1 MIVFKSVRYKNFLS
15 SGNVFTQIDLDRSK
29 TTLII
34 GDNGAGKSTMLDAL
48 TFGLFGKPFR
58 NVNKPQLVNSVNE
71 REAVVEVEFLVGK
84 KHILVRRGIKPN
96 FFEIET
102 DGTQLQQNANVRDF
116 QEFLEKNVL
125 KLNYKSFTQ
134 IVILGNSSFVP
145 FMQLKAS
152 DRRDIIED
160 LLDIQIFSSMN
171 NILKTYAIEN
181 KLKIDKTKS
190 AKDLLENKI
199 DLKENYIL
207 QLKRKTKT
215 LISKYENDIKKSL
228 DEKDSRIKQIDEIN
242 KSVEEFLNEVSDAK
256 QVNNKHDKLTEYQ
269 RSILRNVD
277 SEQKNISFFE
287 TNDDCP
293 TCKQNIDHAFKH
305 KEIIQKQEKI
315 KEFRTAI
322 DKIDEELNA
331 IRDRLSSIQSIQE
344 NIQDHQTTVQTI
356 NNGISVI
363 DQYVKKQ
370 QESINHLEQDT
381 GDINDE
387 KKKLKEYGKEFE
399 EIKVQTEE
407 LIEEKFINETAKSIL
422 KDEGIKS
429 RIIKQYL
436 PIMNKLIN
444 KYLTQMNF
452 FVSFNLDE
460 NFNEEIKSRY
470 RDDFTYDSFSEG
482 EKMRIDLALLF
493 TWRTVAKLKNSVN
506 TNLLILD
513 EVFDSSLDGD
523 GTDEFMKIVNEQGE
537 TINVFVISHKG
548 DTLYDKFRVH
558 MKFEKRKNFSVLCQP
573 SPCTS
578 YKRYD

>member
-1 MIVFKSVRYKNFLS
+1 MILFKTVRYKNFLS

-34 GDNGAGKSTMLDAL
+34 GENGAGKSTMLDAL

-71 REAVVEVEFLVGK
+71 REAVVEVEFYVGK

-145 FMQLKAS
+145 FMQLRAA

-171 NILKTYAIEN
+171 NILKSYAIDNKIKIDEN
-181 KLKIDKTKS
+181 KL
-190 AKDLLENKI
+190 ARDLLENKI

-215 LISKYENDIKKSL
+215 LITKYEKDIKKSL

-256 QVNNKHDKLTEYQ
+256 QVNDKHDKLAEYQ

-287 TNDDCP
+287 SNDDCP

-305 KEIIQKQEKI
+305 KEIIQKQKKI
-315 KEFRTAI
+315 EEFKSAV
-322 DKIDEELNA
+322 DKIDGELDETRN
-331 IRDRLSSIQSIQE
+331 RLSAIQSIQE
-344 NIQDHQTTVQTI
+344 NIQNHQTTIQSI

-370 QESINHLEQDT
+370 QENINHLEQDT

-387 KKKLKEYGKEFE
+387 RKKLKEYGKEFK
-399 EIKVQTEE
+399 EIEVQTEE
-407 LIEEKFINETAKSIL
+407 LIEEKFIHETARNIL

-482 EKMRIDLALLF
+482 EKMRIDLSLLF

-506 TNLLILD
+506 TNL
-513 EVFDSSLDGD
+513 
-523 GTDEFMKIVNEQGE
+523 
-537 TINVFVISHKG
+537 
-548 DTLYDKFRVH
+548 
-558 MKFEKRKNFSVLCQP
+558 
-573 SPCTS
+573 
-578 YKRYD
+578 

>member
-1 MIVFKSVRYKNFLS
+1 MILFKTVRYKNFLS

-145 FMQLKAS
+145 FMQLRAA

-171 NILKTYAIEN
+171 NILKAYAIDN
-181 KLKIDKTKS
+181 KIKIDETKL
-190 AKDLLENKI
+190 ARDLLENKI

-215 LISKYENDIKKSL
+215 LITKYEKDIKKSL
-228 DEKDSRIKQIDEIN
+228 DEKDSRIKQIDEFN

-256 QVNNKHDKLTEYQ
+256 QVNDKHDKLTEYQ

-287 TNDDCP
+287 SNDDCP

-305 KEIIQKQEKI
+305 KEIIQKTKKI
-315 KEFRTAI
+315 EEFRAAI
-322 DKIDEELNA
+322 DKIDGELDETRN
-331 IRDRLSSIQSIQE
+331 RLSAIQSIQE
-344 NIQDHQTTVQTI
+344 NIQDHQTTIQTI

-370 QESINHLEQDT
+370 QENINHLEQDT

-387 KKKLKEYGKEFE
+387 RKKLKEYGKEFK
-399 EIKVQTEE
+399 EIEVQTEE
-407 LIEEKFINETAKSIL
+407 LIEEKFIHETARNIL

-482 EKMRIDLALLF
+482 EKMRIDLSLLF

-513 EVFDSSLDGD
+513 EVFDSSLDGE
-523 GTDEFMKIVNEQGE
+523 GTDEFMKIVNEQG
-537 TINVFVISHKG
+537 TTTNVFVISHKG

-558 MKFEKRKNFSVLCQP
+558 MKFEKRKNFSVII
-573 SPCTS
+573 
-578 YKRYD
+578 

>member
-1 MIVFKSVRYKNFLS
+1 MILFKTVRYKNFLS

-71 REAVVEVEFLVGK
+71 RDAVVEVEFLVGK

-96 FFEIET
+96 FLEIET
-102 DGTQLQQNANVRDF
+102 DGAQLQQNANVRDF

-145 FMQLKAS
+145 FMQLRAA

-171 NILKTYAIEN
+171 NILKTYAIDN
-181 KLKIDKTKS
+181 KIKIDETKLS
-190 AKDLLENKI
+190 RDLLENKI

-207 QLKRKTKT
+207 QLNRKTKT
-215 LISKYENDIKKSL
+215 LITKYEKDIKNSL
-228 DEKDSRIKQIDEIN
+228 DEKASRIKQIDEIN

-287 TNDDCP
+287 SNDDCP

-322 DKIDEELNA
+322 DKIDGELDETRN
-331 IRDRLSSIQSIQE
+331 RLSSIQSIQE
-344 NIQDHQTTVQTI
+344 NIQDHQTTIQTI

-370 QESINHLEQDT
+370 QENINHLEQDT

-387 KKKLKEYGKEFE
+387 RKKLKEYGKEFK
-399 EIKVQTEE
+399 EIEVQTEE
-407 LIEEKFINETAKSIL
+407 LIEEKFIHETAKNIL

-482 EKMRIDLALLF
+482 EKMRIDLSLLF

-523 GTDEFMKIVNEQGE
+523 GTDEFMKIVNEQG
-537 TINVFVISHKG
+537 TTTNVFVISHKG

-558 MKFEKRKNFSVLCQP
+558 MKFEKRKNFSVII
-573 SPCTS
+573 
-578 YKRYD
+578 

>member
-1 MIVFKSVRYKNFLS
+1 MILFKTVRYKNFLS

-34 GDNGAGKSTMLDAL
+34 GENGAGKSTMLDAL

-58 NVNKPQLVNSVNE
+58 NVNKPQLVNSINE
-71 REAVVEVEFLVGK
+71 REAVVEVEFYVGK

-96 FFEIET
+96 LFEIET

-145 FMQLKAS
+145 FMQLRAA

-181 KLKIDKTKS
+181 KIKIDENKS
-190 AKDLLENKI
+190 ARDLLENKI

-215 LISKYENDIKKSL
+215 LIAKYEKDIKTSL
-228 DEKDSRIKQIDEIN
+228 DEKTSRENQIKEIN
-242 KSVEEFLNEVSDAK
+242 KSVEELLNEVTDAN
-256 QVNNKHDKLTEYQ
+256 QINDKHDKLTEYQ

-277 SEQKNISFFE
+277 TEQKNITFFE
-287 TNDDCP
+287 AHDDCP

-305 KEIIQKQEKI
+305 KEIIQKQKKI
-315 KEFRTAI
+315 EEYNTAVN
-322 DKIDEELNA
+322 KIDGELDETRNRLSA
-331 IRDRLSSIQSIQE
+331 IRSIQE
-344 NIQDHQTTVQTI
+344 NIQNHQTSIQTI
-356 NNGISVI
+356 NNNISVI

-370 QESINHLEQDT
+370 QENINHLEQDT
-381 GDINDE
+381 GDIKE
-387 KKKLKEYGKEFE
+387 ERKQLKEYGKEFK
-399 EIKVQTEE
+399 EIEVQTEE
-407 LIEEKFINETAKSIL
+407 LIEEKFIHETARSIL

-513 EVFDSSLDGD
+513 EVFDSSLDGE
-523 GTDEFMKIVNEQGE
+523 GTDEFMKIVNEQG
-537 TINVFVISHKG
+537 TTTNVFVISHKG

-558 MKFEKRKNFSVLCQP
+558 MKFEKRKNFSVIL
-573 SPCTS
+573 
-578 YKRYD
+578 

>member
-1 MIVFKSVRYKNFLS
+1 MILFKTVRYKNFLS

-34 GDNGAGKSTMLDAL
+34 GENGAGKSTMLDAL

-71 REAVVEVEFLVGK
+71 REAVVEVEFYVGK

-145 FMQLKAS
+145 FMQLRAA

-171 NILKTYAIEN
+171 NILKTYAIDN
-181 KLKIDKTKS
+181 KIKIDETKL
-190 AKDLLENKI
+190 ARDLLENKI

-215 LISKYENDIKKSL
+215 LITKYEKDIKNSL

-256 QVNNKHDKLTEYQ
+256 QVNDKHDKLTEYQ

-287 TNDDCP
+287 SNDDCP

-305 KEIIQKQEKI
+305 KEIIQKQKKI
-315 KEFRTAI
+315 EEFKSAV
-322 DKIDEELNA
+322 DKIDGELDETRN
-331 IRDRLSSIQSIQE
+331 RLSAIQSIQE
-344 NIQDHQTTVQTI
+344 NIQNHQTTIQSI

-370 QESINHLEQDT
+370 QENINHLEQDT

-387 KKKLKEYGKEFE
+387 RKKLKEYGKEFK
-399 EIKVQTEE
+399 EIEVQTEE
-407 LIEEKFINETAKSIL
+407 LIEEKFIHETAKNIL

-513 EVFDSSLDGD
+513 EVFDSSLDGE
-523 GTDEFMKIVNEQGE
+523 GTDEFMKIVNEQG
-537 TINVFVISHKG
+537 TTTNVFVISHKG

-558 MKFEKRKNFSVLCQP
+558 MKFEKRKNFSVII
-573 SPCTS
+573 
-578 YKRYD
+578 

>member
-1 MIVFKSVRYKNFLS
+1 MILFKTVRYKNFLS

-145 FMQLKAS
+145 FMQLRAA

-171 NILKTYAIEN
+171 NILKAYAIDN
-181 KLKIDKTKS
+181 KIKIDETKL
-190 AKDLLENKI
+190 ARDLLENKI

-215 LISKYENDIKKSL
+215 LITKYEKDIKKSL

-256 QVNNKHDKLTEYQ
+256 QVNDKHDKLAEYQ

-287 TNDDCP
+287 SNDDCP

-305 KEIIQKQEKI
+305 KEIIQKQKKI
-315 KEFRTAI
+315 EEFKSAV
-322 DKIDEELNA
+322 DKIDGELDETRN
-331 IRDRLSSIQSIQE
+331 RLSAIQSIQE
-344 NIQDHQTTVQTI
+344 NIQNHQTTIQSI

-370 QESINHLEQDT
+370 QENINHLEQDT

-387 KKKLKEYGKEFE
+387 RKKLKEYGKEFK
-399 EIKVQTEE
+399 EIEVQTEE
-407 LIEEKFINETAKSIL
+407 LIEEKFIHETARNIL

-482 EKMRIDLALLF
+482 EKMRIDLSLLF

-513 EVFDSSLDGD
+513 EVFDSSLDGE
-523 GTDEFMKIVNEQGE
+523 GTDEFMKIVNEQG
-537 TINVFVISHKG
+537 TTTNVFVISHKG

-558 MKFEKRKNFSVLCQP
+558 MKFEKRKNFSVII
-573 SPCTS
+573 
-578 YKRYD
+578 

>member
-1 MIVFKSVRYKNFLS
+1 MITFKSVRYKNFLS
-15 SGNVFTQIDLDRSK
+15 SGNVFTKIDLDRSK

-34 GDNGAGKSTMLDAL
+34 GENGAGKSTMLDAL

-58 NVNKPQLVNSVNE
+58 SINKAQLINSINE

-96 FFEIET
+96 FFEIIT
-102 DGTQLQQNANVRDF
+102 DGLQLQQNASVRDF
-116 QEFLEKNVL
+116 QDFLEKSVL

-160 LLDIQIFSSMN
+160 LLDIQIFSTMN
-171 NILKTYAIEN
+171 NVLKTYSMEN
-181 KLKIDKTKS
+181 KIKIDENKS
-190 AKDLLENKI
+190 SKDLLENKI
-199 DLKENYIL
+199 ELKENYIS
-207 QLKRKTKT
+207 QLKHKTKS
-215 LISKYENDIKKSL
+215 LISGYEKDIKKSL
-228 DEKDSRIKQIDEIN
+228 DEKEKLCAQIEEVN
-242 KSVEEFLNEVSDAK
+242 QSVEELLNQINDAK
-256 QVNNKHDKLTEYQ
+256 QVNETHDKLTEYQ
-269 RSILRNVD
+269 RSILRNVNT
-277 SEQKNISFFE
+277 EQENISFFE
-287 TNDDCP
+287 SNDDCP

-305 KEIIQKQEKI
+305 KEIIQKQKKI
-315 KEFRTAI
+315 EEYNSAV
-322 DKIDEELNA
+322 DKIDGELNST
-331 IRDRLSSIQSIQE
+331 RERLSAIQSIQE
-344 NIQDHQTTVQTI
+344 NIQGQQTSVQTI
-356 NNGISVI
+356 NNNVRVI

-370 QESINHLEQDT
+370 QESINQLEQDT
-381 GDINDE
+381 GDIKEE
-387 KKKLKEYGKEFE
+387 KKALKEYASEFKEIE
-399 EIKVQTEE
+399 VLTEE
-407 LIEEKFINETAKSIL
+407 LIEEKFVQETARNIL

-452 FVSFNLDE
+452 FVSFNLDS

-493 TWRTVAKLKNSVN
+493 TWRTIAKLKNSVN

-513 EVFDSSLDGD
+513 EVFDSSLDGE
-523 GTDEFMKIVNEQGE
+523 GTDEFMKIVNEQGS
-537 TINVFVISHKG
+537 TTNVFVISHKG

-558 MKFEKRKNFSVLCQP
+558 MKFEKRKNFSVIL
-573 SPCTS
+573 
-578 YKRYD
+578 

>member
-1 MIVFKSVRYKNFLS
+1 MILFKTVRYKNFLS

-34 GDNGAGKSTMLDAL
+34 GENGAGKSTMLDAL

-71 REAVVEVEFLVGK
+71 REAVVEVEFYVGK

-145 FMQLKAS
+145 FMQLRAA

-171 NILKTYAIEN
+171 NILKSYAIDNKIKIDEN
-181 KLKIDKTKS
+181 KL
-190 AKDLLENKI
+190 ARDLLENKI

-215 LISKYENDIKKSL
+215 LITKYEKDIKKSL

-256 QVNNKHDKLTEYQ
+256 QVNDKHDKLAEYQ

-287 TNDDCP
+287 SNDDCP

-305 KEIIQKQEKI
+305 KEIIQKQKKI
-315 KEFRTAI
+315 EEYNTAVN
-322 DKIDEELNA
+322 KIDGELDETRN
-331 IRDRLSSIQSIQE
+331 RLSAIQSIQE
-344 NIQDHQTTVQTI
+344 NIQNHQTTIQSI

-370 QESINHLEQDT
+370 QENINHLEQDT

-387 KKKLKEYGKEFE
+387 RKKLKEYGKEFK
-399 EIKVQTEE
+399 EIEVQTEE
-407 LIEEKFINETAKSIL
+407 LIEEKFIHETARNIL

-482 EKMRIDLALLF
+482 EKMRIDLSLLF

-513 EVFDSSLDGD
+513 EVFDSSLDGE
-523 GTDEFMKIVNEQGE
+523 GTDEFMKIVNEQG
-537 TINVFVISHKG
+537 TTTNVFVISHKG

-558 MKFEKRKNFSVLCQP
+558 MKFEKRKNFSVII
-573 SPCTS
+573 
-578 YKRYD
+578 

>member
-1 MIVFKSVRYKNFLS
+1 MILFKTVRYKNFLS

-145 FMQLKAS
+145 FMQLRAA

-171 NILKTYAIEN
+171 NILKAYAIDN
-181 KLKIDKTKS
+181 KIKIDETKL
-190 AKDLLENKI
+190 ARDLLENKI

-215 LISKYENDIKKSL
+215 LITKYEKDIKNSL

-256 QVNNKHDKLTEYQ
+256 QVNDKHDKLTEYQ

-287 TNDDCP
+287 SNDDCP

-305 KEIIQKQEKI
+305 KEIIQKQKKI
-315 KEFRTAI
+315 EEFKSAV
-322 DKIDEELNA
+322 DKIDEELDETRN
-331 IRDRLSSIQSIQE
+331 RLSAIQSIQE
-344 NIQDHQTTVQTI
+344 NIQDHQTTIQTI

-370 QESINHLEQDT
+370 QENINHLEQDT

-387 KKKLKEYGKEFE
+387 RKKLKEYGKEFK
-399 EIKVQTEE
+399 EIEVQTEE
-407 LIEEKFINETAKSIL
+407 LIEEKFIHETARNIL

-482 EKMRIDLALLF
+482 EKMRIDLSLLF

-513 EVFDSSLDGD
+513 EVFDSSLDGE
-523 GTDEFMKIVNEQGE
+523 GTDEFMKIVNEQG
-537 TINVFVISHKG
+537 TTTNVFVISHKG

-558 MKFEKRKNFSVLCQP
+558 MKFEKRKNFSVII
-573 SPCTS
+573 
-578 YKRYD
+578 

>member
-1 MIVFKSVRYKNFLS
+1 MILFKTVRYKNFLS

-34 GDNGAGKSTMLDAL
+34 GENGAGKSTMLDAL

-58 NVNKPQLVNSVNE
+58 NVNKPQLVNSINE
-71 REAVVEVEFLVGK
+71 REAVVEVEFYVGK

-96 FFEIET
+96 LFEIET
-102 DGTQLQQNANVRDF
+102 DGAQLQQNANVRDF

-145 FMQLKAS
+145 FMQLRAA

-171 NILKTYAIEN
+171 NILKTYTIEN
-181 KLKIDKTKS
+181 KIKIDENKS
-190 AKDLLENKI
+190 ARDLLENKI

-215 LISKYENDIKKSL
+215 LIAKYEKDIKTSL
-228 DEKDSRIKQIDEIN
+228 DEKTSRENQIKEIN
-242 KSVEEFLNEVSDAK
+242 KSVEELLNEVTDAN
-256 QVNNKHDKLTEYQ
+256 QINDKHDKLTEYQ

-277 SEQKNISFFE
+277 TEQKNITFFE
-287 TNDDCP
+287 AHDDCP

-305 KEIIQKQEKI
+305 KEIIQKQKKI
-315 KEFRTAI
+315 EEYNTAVN
-322 DKIDEELNA
+322 KIDGELDETRN
-331 IRDRLSSIQSIQE
+331 RLSAIQSIQE
-344 NIQDHQTTVQTI
+344 NIQNHQTSIQTI
-356 NNGISVI
+356 NNNISVI

-370 QESINHLEQDT
+370 QENINHLEQDT
-381 GDINDE
+381 GDIKE
-387 KKKLKEYGKEFE
+387 ERKQLKEYGKEFK
-399 EIKVQTEE
+399 EIEVQTEE
-407 LIEEKFINETAKSIL
+407 LIEEKFIHETARSIL

-513 EVFDSSLDGD
+513 EVFDSSLDGE
-523 GTDEFMKIVNEQGE
+523 GTDEFMKIVNEQG
-537 TINVFVISHKG
+537 TTTNVFVISHKG

-558 MKFEKRKNFSVLCQP
+558 MKFEKRKNFSVIL
-573 SPCTS
+573 
-578 YKRYD
+578 

>member
-1 MIVFKSVRYKNFLS
+1 MILFKSVRYKNFLS

-145 FMQLKAS
+145 FMQLRAA

-171 NILKTYAIEN
+171 NILKTYAIDN
-181 KLKIDKTKS
+181 KIKIDETKL
-190 AKDLLENKI
+190 ARDLLENKI

-215 LISKYENDIKKSL
+215 LITKYEKDIKISL

-256 QVNNKHDKLTEYQ
+256 QVNDKHDKLTEYQ

-287 TNDDCP
+287 SNDDCP

-305 KEIIQKQEKI
+305 KEIIQKQKKI
-315 KEFRTAI
+315 EEFKSAV
-322 DKIDEELNA
+322 DKIDGELDETRN
-331 IRDRLSSIQSIQE
+331 RLSAIQSIQE
-344 NIQDHQTTVQTI
+344 NIQNHQTTIQSI

-370 QESINHLEQDT
+370 QENINHLEQDT

-387 KKKLKEYGKEFE
+387 RKKLKEYGKEFK
-399 EIKVQTEE
+399 EIEVQTEE
-407 LIEEKFINETAKSIL
+407 LIEEKFIHETARNIL

-482 EKMRIDLALLF
+482 EKMRIDLSLLF

-513 EVFDSSLDGD
+513 EVFDSSLDGE
-523 GTDEFMKIVNEQGE
+523 GTDEFMKIVNEQG
-537 TINVFVISHKG
+537 TTTNVFVISHKG

-558 MKFEKRKNFSVLCQP
+558 MKFEKRKNFSVII
-573 SPCTS
+573 
-578 YKRYD
+578 

>member
-1 MIVFKSVRYKNFLS
+1 MILFKTVRYKNFLS

-71 REAVVEVEFLVGK
+71 RDAVVEVEFLVGK

-96 FFEIET
+96 FLEIET

-145 FMQLKAS
+145 FMQLRAA

-171 NILKTYAIEN
+171 NILKTYAIDN
-181 KLKIDKTKS
+181 KIKIDETKLS
-190 AKDLLENKI
+190 RDLLENKI

-207 QLKRKTKT
+207 QLNRKTKT
-215 LISKYENDIKKSL
+215 LITKYEKDIKNSL
-228 DEKDSRIKQIDEIN
+228 DEKASRIKQIDEIN

-287 TNDDCP
+287 SNDDCP

-322 DKIDEELNA
+322 DKIDGELDETRN
-331 IRDRLSSIQSIQE
+331 RLSSIQSIQE
-344 NIQDHQTTVQTI
+344 NIQDHQTTIQTI

-370 QESINHLEQDT
+370 QENINHLEQDT

-387 KKKLKEYGKEFE
+387 RKKLKEYGKEFK
-399 EIKVQTEE
+399 EIEVQTEE
-407 LIEEKFINETAKSIL
+407 LIEEKFIHETAKNIL

-482 EKMRIDLALLF
+482 EKMRIDLSLLF

-523 GTDEFMKIVNEQGE
+523 GTDEFMKIINEQG
-537 TINVFVISHKG
+537 TTTNVFVISHKG

-558 MKFEKRKNFSVLCQP
+558 MKFEKRKNFSVIM
-573 SPCTS
+573 
-578 YKRYD
+578 

>member
-1 MIVFKSVRYKNFLS
+1 MILFKTVRYKNFLS

-145 FMQLKAS
+145 FMQLKAA

-171 NILKTYAIEN
+171 NILKAYAIDN
-181 KLKIDKTKS
+181 KIKIDETKL
-190 AKDLLENKI
+190 ARDLLENKI

-215 LISKYENDIKKSL
+215 LITKYEKDIKNSL

-256 QVNNKHDKLTEYQ
+256 QVNDKHDKLTEYQ

-287 TNDDCP
+287 SNDDCP

-305 KEIIQKQEKI
+305 KEIIQKTKKI
-315 KEFRTAI
+315 EEFRSAI
-322 DKIDEELNA
+322 DKIDGELDETRN
-331 IRDRLSSIQSIQE
+331 RLSAIQSIQE
-344 NIQDHQTTVQTI
+344 NIQNHQTTIQSI

-370 QESINHLEQDT
+370 QENINHLEQDT

-387 KKKLKEYGKEFE
+387 RKKLKEYGKEFK
-399 EIKVQTEE
+399 EIEVQTEE
-407 LIEEKFINETAKSIL
+407 LIEEKFIHETARNIL

-482 EKMRIDLALLF
+482 EKMRIDLSLLF

-513 EVFDSSLDGD
+513 EVFDSSLDGE
-523 GTDEFMKIVNEQGE
+523 GTDEFMKIVNEQG
-537 TINVFVISHKG
+537 TTTNVFVISHKG

-558 MKFEKRKNFSVLCQP
+558 MKFEKRKNFSVII
-573 SPCTS
+573 
-578 YKRYD
+578 

>member
-1 MIVFKSVRYKNFLS
+1 MILFKTVRYKNFLS

-145 FMQLKAS
+145 FMQLRAA

-171 NILKTYAIEN
+171 NILKSYAIDNKIKIDEN
-181 KLKIDKTKS
+181 KL
-190 AKDLLENKI
+190 ARDLLENKI

-215 LISKYENDIKKSL
+215 LITKYEKDIKKSL

-287 TNDDCP
+287 SNDDCP

-305 KEIIQKQEKI
+305 KEIIQKTKKI
-315 KEFRTAI
+315 EEFRAAI
-322 DKIDEELNA
+322 DKIDGELDETRN
-331 IRDRLSSIQSIQE
+331 RLSAIQSIQE
-344 NIQDHQTTVQTI
+344 NIQDHQTTIQTI

-363 DQYVKKQ
+363 NQYVKKQ
-370 QESINHLEQDT
+370 QENINHLEQDT

-387 KKKLKEYGKEFE
+387 RKKLKEYGKEFK
-399 EIKVQTEE
+399 EIEVQTEE
-407 LIEEKFINETAKSIL
+407 LIEEKFIHETARNIL

-482 EKMRIDLALLF
+482 EKMRIDLSLLF

-513 EVFDSSLDGD
+513 EVFDSSLDGE
-523 GTDEFMKIVNEQGE
+523 GTDEFMKIVNEQG
-537 TINVFVISHKG
+537 TTTNVFVISHKG

-558 MKFEKRKNFSVLCQP
+558 MKFEKRKNFSVII
-573 SPCTS
+573 
-578 YKRYD
+578 

>member
-1 MIVFKSVRYKNFLS
+1 MILFKTVRYKNFLS

-34 GDNGAGKSTMLDAL
+34 GENGAGKSTMLDAL

-71 REAVVEVEFLVGK
+71 REAVVEVEFYVGK

-145 FMQLKAS
+145 FMQLRAA

-171 NILKTYAIEN
+171 NILKSYAIDNKIKIDEN
-181 KLKIDKTKS
+181 KL
-190 AKDLLENKI
+190 ARDLLENKI

-215 LISKYENDIKKSL
+215 LITKYEKDIKKSL

-256 QVNNKHDKLTEYQ
+256 QVNDKHDKLAEYQ

-287 TNDDCP
+287 SNDDCP

-305 KEIIQKQEKI
+305 KEIIQKQKKI
-315 KEFRTAI
+315 EEFKSAV
-322 DKIDEELNA
+322 DKIDGELDETRN
-331 IRDRLSSIQSIQE
+331 RLSAIQSIQE
-344 NIQDHQTTVQTI
+344 NIQNHQTTIQSI

-370 QESINHLEQDT
+370 QENINHLEQDT

-387 KKKLKEYGKEFE
+387 RKKLKEYGKEFK
-399 EIKVQTEE
+399 EIEVQTEE
-407 LIEEKFINETAKSIL
+407 LIEEKFIHETARNIL

-482 EKMRIDLALLF
+482 EKMRIDLSLLF

-513 EVFDSSLDGD
+513 EVFDSSLDGE
-523 GTDEFMKIVNEQGE
+523 GTDEFMKIVNEQG
-537 TINVFVISHKG
+537 TTTNVFVISHKG
-548 DTLYDKFRVH
+548 DPLYDKFRVH
-558 MKFEKRKNFSVLCQP
+558 MKFEKRKNFSVII
-573 SPCTS
+573 
-578 YKRYD
+578 

>member
-1 MIVFKSVRYKNFLS
+1 MILFKTVRYKNFLS

-145 FMQLKAS
+145 FMQLKAA

-171 NILKTYAIEN
+171 NILKTYAIDN
-181 KLKIDKTKS
+181 KIKIDETKL
-190 AKDLLENKI
+190 ARDLLENKI

-215 LISKYENDIKKSL
+215 LITKYEKDIKISL

-256 QVNNKHDKLTEYQ
+256 QVNDKHDKLTEYQ

-287 TNDDCP
+287 SNDDCP
-293 TCKQNIDHAFKH
+293 TCKQNIAHAFKH
-305 KEIIQKQEKI
+305 KEIIQKTKKI
-315 KEFRTAI
+315 EEFRSAI
-322 DKIDEELNA
+322 DKIDGELDETRN
-331 IRDRLSSIQSIQE
+331 RLSAIQSIQE
-344 NIQDHQTTVQTI
+344 NIQDHQTTIQTI

-370 QESINHLEQDT
+370 QENINHLEQDT

-387 KKKLKEYGKEFE
+387 RKKLKEYGKEFK
-399 EIKVQTEE
+399 EIEVQTEE
-407 LIEEKFINETAKSIL
+407 LIEEKFIHETARNIL

-482 EKMRIDLALLF
+482 EKMRIDLSLLF

-513 EVFDSSLDGD
+513 EVFDSSLDGE
-523 GTDEFMKIVNEQGE
+523 GTDEFMKIVNEQG
-537 TINVFVISHKG
+537 TTTNVFVISHKG

-558 MKFEKRKNFSVLCQP
+558 MKFEKRKNFSVII
-573 SPCTS
+573 
-578 YKRYD
+578 

>member
-1 MIVFKSVRYKNFLS
+1 MILFKTVRYKNFLS

-34 GDNGAGKSTMLDAL
+34 GENGAGKSTMLDAL

-58 NVNKPQLVNSVNE
+58 NVNKPQLVNSINE
-71 REAVVEVEFLVGK
+71 REAVVEVEFYVGK

-96 FFEIET
+96 LFEIET
-102 DGTQLQQNANVRDF
+102 DGAQLQQNANVRDF

-145 FMQLKAS
+145 FMQLRAA

-181 KLKIDKTKS
+181 KIKIDENKS
-190 AKDLLENKI
+190 ARDLLENKI

-215 LISKYENDIKKSL
+215 LIAKYEKDIKTSL
-228 DEKDSRIKQIDEIN
+228 DEKTSRENQIKEIN
-242 KSVEEFLNEVSDAK
+242 KSVEELLNEVTDAN
-256 QVNNKHDKLTEYQ
+256 QINDKHDKLTEYQ

-277 SEQKNISFFE
+277 TEQKNITFFE
-287 TNDDCP
+287 AHDDCP

-305 KEIIQKQEKI
+305 KEIIQKQKKI
-315 KEFRTAI
+315 EEYNTAVN
-322 DKIDEELNA
+322 KIDGELDETRNRLSA
-331 IRDRLSSIQSIQE
+331 IRSIQE
-344 NIQDHQTTVQTI
+344 NIQNHQTSIQTI
-356 NNGISVI
+356 NNNISVI

-370 QESINHLEQDT
+370 QENINHLEQDT
-381 GDINDE
+381 GDIKE
-387 KKKLKEYGKEFE
+387 ERKQLKEYGKEFK
-399 EIKVQTEE
+399 EIEVQTEE
-407 LIEEKFINETAKSIL
+407 LIEEKFIHETARSIL

-513 EVFDSSLDGD
+513 EVFDSSLDGE
-523 GTDEFMKIVNEQGE
+523 GTDEFMKIVNEQG
-537 TINVFVISHKG
+537 TTTNVFVISHKG

-558 MKFEKRKNFSVLCQP
+558 MKFEKRKNFSVIL
-573 SPCTS
+573 
-578 YKRYD
+578 

>member
-1 MIVFKSVRYKNFLS
+1 MILFKTVRYKNFLS

-34 GDNGAGKSTMLDAL
+34 GENGAGKSTMLDAL

-71 REAVVEVEFLVGK
+71 REAVVEVEFYVGK

-145 FMQLKAS
+145 FMQLRAA

-171 NILKTYAIEN
+171 NILKSYAIDN
-181 KLKIDKTKS
+181 KIKIDETKL
-190 AKDLLENKI
+190 ARDLLENKI

-215 LISKYENDIKKSL
+215 LITKYEKDIKKSL

-256 QVNNKHDKLTEYQ
+256 QVNDKHDKLTEYQ

-287 TNDDCP
+287 SNDDCP

-305 KEIIQKQEKI
+305 KEIIQKQKKI
-315 KEFRTAI
+315 EEFKSAV
-322 DKIDEELNA
+322 DKIDGELDETRN
-331 IRDRLSSIQSIQE
+331 RLSAIQSIQE
-344 NIQDHQTTVQTI
+344 NIQNHQTTIQSI

-370 QESINHLEQDT
+370 QENINHLEQDT

-387 KKKLKEYGKEFE
+387 RKKLKEYGKEFK
-399 EIKVQTEE
+399 EIEVQTEE
-407 LIEEKFINETAKSIL
+407 LIEEKFIHETARNIL

-482 EKMRIDLALLF
+482 EKMRIDLSLLF

-513 EVFDSSLDGD
+513 EVFDSSLDGE
-523 GTDEFMKIVNEQGE
+523 GTDEFMKIVNEQG
-537 TINVFVISHKG
+537 TTTNVFVISHKG

-558 MKFEKRKNFSVLCQP
+558 MKFEKRKNFSVII
-573 SPCTS
+573 
-578 YKRYD
+578 

>member
-1 MIVFKSVRYKNFLS
+1 MILFKTVRYKNFLS

-145 FMQLKAS
+145 FMQLKAA

-171 NILKTYAIEN
+171 NILKSYAIDN
-181 KLKIDKTKS
+181 KIKIDETKL
-190 AKDLLENKI
+190 ARDLLENKI

-215 LISKYENDIKKSL
+215 LITKYEKDIKKSL

-256 QVNNKHDKLTEYQ
+256 QVNDKHDKLTEYQ

-287 TNDDCP
+287 SNDDCP

-305 KEIIQKQEKI
+305 KEIIQKTKKI
-315 KEFRTAI
+315 EEFRSAI
-322 DKIDEELNA
+322 DKIDGELDETRN
-331 IRDRLSSIQSIQE
+331 RLSAIQSIQE
-344 NIQDHQTTVQTI
+344 NIQDHQTTIQTI

-370 QESINHLEQDT
+370 QENINHLEQDT

-387 KKKLKEYGKEFE
+387 RKKLKEYGKEFK
-399 EIKVQTEE
+399 EIEVQTEE
-407 LIEEKFINETAKSIL
+407 LIEEKFIHETARNIL

-482 EKMRIDLALLF
+482 EKMRIDLSLLF

-513 EVFDSSLDGD
+513 EVFDSSLDGE
-523 GTDEFMKIVNEQGE
+523 GTDEFMKIVNEQG
-537 TINVFVISHKG
+537 TTTNVFVISHKG

-558 MKFEKRKNFSVLCQP
+558 MKFEKRKNFSVII
-573 SPCTS
+573 
-578 YKRYD
+578 

>member
-1 MIVFKSVRYKNFLS
+1 MILFKTVRYKNFLS

-34 GDNGAGKSTMLDAL
+34 GENGAGKSTMLDAL

-71 REAVVEVEFLVGK
+71 REAVVEVEFYVGK

-145 FMQLKAS
+145 FMQLRAA

-171 NILKTYAIEN
+171 NILKSYAIDNKIKIDEN
-181 KLKIDKTKS
+181 KL
-190 AKDLLENKI
+190 ARDLLENKI
-199 DLKENYIL
+199 DLKENYIS

-215 LISKYENDIKKSL
+215 LITKYEKDIKKSL

-256 QVNNKHDKLTEYQ
+256 QVNDKHDKLTEYQ

-287 TNDDCP
+287 SNDDCP

-305 KEIIQKQEKI
+305 KEIIQKQKKI
-315 KEFRTAI
+315 EEFKSAV
-322 DKIDEELNA
+322 DKIDGELDETRN
-331 IRDRLSSIQSIQE
+331 RLSAIQSIQE
-344 NIQDHQTTVQTI
+344 NIQNHQTTIQSI

-370 QESINHLEQDT
+370 QENINHLEQDT

-387 KKKLKEYGKEFE
+387 RKKLKEYGKEFK
-399 EIKVQTEE
+399 EIEVQTEE
-407 LIEEKFINETAKSIL
+407 LIEEKFIHETARNIL

-482 EKMRIDLALLF
+482 EKMRIDLSLLF

-513 EVFDSSLDGD
+513 EVFDSSLDGE
-523 GTDEFMKIVNEQGE
+523 GTDEFMKIVNEQG
-537 TINVFVISHKG
+537 TTTNVFVISHKG

-558 MKFEKRKNFSVLCQP
+558 MKFEKRKNFSVII
-573 SPCTS
+573 
-578 YKRYD
+578 

>member
-1 MIVFKSVRYKNFLS
+1 MILFKTVRYKNFLS

-145 FMQLKAS
+145 FMQLKAA

-171 NILKTYAIEN
+171 NILKAYAIDN
-181 KLKIDKTKS
+181 KIKIDETKL
-190 AKDLLENKI
+190 ARDLLENKI

-215 LISKYENDIKKSL
+215 LITKYEKDIKKSL

-256 QVNNKHDKLTEYQ
+256 QVNDKHDKLTEYQ

-287 TNDDCP
+287 SNDDCP

-305 KEIIQKQEKI
+305 KEIIQKQKKI
-315 KEFRTAI
+315 EEFKSAV
-322 DKIDEELNA
+322 DKIDEELDETRN
-331 IRDRLSSIQSIQE
+331 RLSAIQSIQE
-344 NIQDHQTTVQTI
+344 NIQNHQTTIQSI

-370 QESINHLEQDT
+370 QENINHLEQDT

-387 KKKLKEYGKEFE
+387 RKKLKEYGKEFK
-399 EIKVQTEE
+399 EIEVQTEE
-407 LIEEKFINETAKSIL
+407 LIEEKFIHETARNIL

-482 EKMRIDLALLF
+482 EKMRIDLSLLF

-523 GTDEFMKIVNEQGE
+523 GTDEFMKIVNEQG
-537 TINVFVISHKG
+537 TTTNVFVISHKG

-558 MKFEKRKNFSVLCQP
+558 MKFEKRKNFSVII
-573 SPCTS
+573 
-578 YKRYD
+578 

>member
-1 MIVFKSVRYKNFLS
+1 MITFKSVRYKNFLS

-34 GDNGAGKSTMLDAL
+34 GENGAGKSTMLDAL

-58 NVNKPQLVNSVNE
+58 SVNKPQLVNSINE
-71 REAVVEVEFLVGK
+71 REAVVEVEFYVGK

-96 FFEIET
+96 IFEIET
-102 DGTQLQQNANVRDF
+102 DGSQLQQNANVRDF

-145 FMQLKAS
+145 FMQLKAA

-171 NILKTYAIEN
+171 NVLKTYVLEN
-181 KLKIDKTKS
+181 KIKIDENKS
-190 AKDLLENKI
+190 SRDLLQNKI
-199 DLKENYIL
+199 DLKENYISK
-207 QLKRKTKT
+207 LKHKTKT
-215 LISKYENDIKKSL
+215 LITGYEKDITKSL
-228 DEKDSRIKQIDEIN
+228 EEKESRLTQISELN
-242 KSVEEFLNEVSDAK
+242 KTVEDLLNEVSDANE
-256 QVNNKHDKLTEYQ
+256 VTEKHDKLTEYQ

-277 SEQKNISFFE
+277 SEQKNITFFE
-287 TNDDCP
+287 SNDDCP

-315 KEFRTAI
+315 KEFKNAVN
-322 DKIDEELNA
+322 KIDGELESTRA
-331 IRDRLSSIQSIQE
+331 RLSAIQSIQG
-344 NIQDHQTTVQTI
+344 NIQNHQTSIQTI
-356 NNGISVI
+356 NNDISVI

-370 QESINHLEQDT
+370 QDNIEQLEQDT
-381 GDINDE
+381 GDIKEE
-387 KKKLKEYGKEFE
+387 KKLLKEYAEEFKEIE
-399 EIKVQTEE
+399 AKTEE
-407 LIEEKFINETAKSIL
+407 LIDEKFIHETARNIL

-513 EVFDSSLDGD
+513 EVFDSSLDGE
-523 GTDEFMKIVNEQGE
+523 GTDEFMKIVNEQGNN
-537 TINVFVISHKG
+537 TNVFVISHKG

-558 MKFEKRKNFSVLCQP
+558 MKFEKRKNFSVIL
-573 SPCTS
+573 
-578 YKRYD
+578 

>member
-102 DGTQLQQNANVRDF
+102 DGVQLQQNANVRDF

-145 FMQLKAS
+145 FMQLRAA

-171 NILKTYAIEN
+171 NILKSYAIDNKIKIDEN
-181 KLKIDKTKS
+181 KL
-190 AKDLLENKI
+190 ARDLLENKI
-199 DLKENYIL
+199 DLKENYIS

-215 LISKYENDIKKSL
+215 LITKYEKDIKKSL

-558 MKFEKRKNFSVLCQP
+558 MKFEKRKNFSVIL
-573 SPCTS
+573 
-578 YKRYD
+578 

>member
-1 MIVFKSVRYKNFLS
+1 MIVFKAVRYKNFLS
-15 SGNVFTQIDLDRSK
+15 SGNVFTQVDLDRSK

-96 FFEIET
+96 FLEIET
-102 DGTQLQQNANVRDF
+102 DGVQLQQNANVRDF
-116 QEFLEKNVL
+116 QEFLEKSVL

-134 IVILGNSSFVP
+134 IVILGNSSFIP
-145 FMQLKAS
+145 FMQLKAA

-171 NILKTYAIEN
+171 NVLKTYAIEN

-215 LISKYENDIKKSL
+215 LISKYEKDIKNSL

-256 QVNNKHDKLTEYQ
+256 HVNNKHDKLTEYQ

-277 SEQKNISFFE
+277 SEQKNITFFE

-293 TCKQNIDHAFKH
+293 TCKQNIEHAFKH

-399 EIKVQTEE
+399 EINVQTEE

-548 DTLYDKFRVH
+548 DTLYDKFGVH
-558 MKFEKRKNFSVLCQP
+558 MKFEKRKNFSIIL
-573 SPCTS
+573 
-578 YKRYD
+578 

>member
-1 MIVFKSVRYKNFLS
+1 MILFKTVRYKNFLS

-34 GDNGAGKSTMLDAL
+34 GENGAGKSTMLDAL

-71 REAVVEVEFLVGK
+71 REAVVEVEFYVGK

-145 FMQLKAS
+145 FMQLRAA

-171 NILKTYAIEN
+171 NILKSYAIDNKIKIDEN
-181 KLKIDKTKS
+181 KL
-190 AKDLLENKI
+190 ARDLLENKI

-215 LISKYENDIKKSL
+215 LITKYEKDIKKSL

-256 QVNNKHDKLTEYQ
+256 QVNDKHDKLAEYQ
-269 RSILRNVD
+269 HSILRNVD

-287 TNDDCP
+287 SNDDCP

-305 KEIIQKQEKI
+305 KEIIQKQKKI
-315 KEFRTAI
+315 EEFKSAV
-322 DKIDEELNA
+322 DKIDGELDETRN
-331 IRDRLSSIQSIQE
+331 RLSAIQSIQE
-344 NIQDHQTTVQTI
+344 NIQNHQTTIQSI

-370 QESINHLEQDT
+370 QENINHLEQDT

-387 KKKLKEYGKEFE
+387 RKKLKEYGKEFK
-399 EIKVQTEE
+399 EIEVQTEE
-407 LIEEKFINETAKSIL
+407 LIEEKFIHETARNIL

-513 EVFDSSLDGD
+513 EVFDSSLDGE
-523 GTDEFMKIVNEQGE
+523 GTDEFMKIVKEQGSS
-537 TINVFVISHKG
+537 TNVFVISHKG

-558 MKFEKRKNFSVLCQP
+558 MKFEKRKNFSVIV
-573 SPCTS
+573 
-578 YKRYD
+578 

>member
-1 MIVFKSVRYKNFLS
+1 MILFKTVRYKNFLS

-71 REAVVEVEFLVGK
+71 RDAVVEVEFLVGK

-145 FMQLKAS
+145 FMQLKAA

-171 NILKTYAIEN
+171 NILKSYAIDNKIKIDEN
-181 KLKIDKTKS
+181 KL
-190 AKDLLENKI
+190 ARDLLENKI

-207 QLKRKTKT
+207 QLKRKTKP
-215 LISKYENDIKKSL
+215 LITKY
-228 DEKDSRIKQIDEIN
+228 EKDSRIKQIDEIN

-256 QVNNKHDKLTEYQ
+256 QVNDKHDKLTEYQ

-287 TNDDCP
+287 SNDDCP

-305 KEIIQKQEKI
+305 KEIIQKQKKI
-315 KEFRTAI
+315 EEFKSAV
-322 DKIDEELNA
+322 DKIDGELDETRN
-331 IRDRLSSIQSIQE
+331 RLSAIQSIQE
-344 NIQDHQTTVQTI
+344 NIQNHQTTIQSI

-370 QESINHLEQDT
+370 QENINHLEQDT

-387 KKKLKEYGKEFE
+387 RKKLKEYGKEFK
-399 EIKVQTEE
+399 EIEVQTEE
-407 LIEEKFINETAKSIL
+407 LIEEKFIHETARNIL

-482 EKMRIDLALLF
+482 EKMRIDLSLLF

-513 EVFDSSLDGD
+513 EVFDSSLDGE
-523 GTDEFMKIVNEQGE
+523 GTDEFMKIVNEQG
-537 TINVFVISHKG
+537 TTTNVFVISHKG

-558 MKFEKRKNFSVLCQP
+558 MKFEKRKNFSVII
-573 SPCTS
+573 
-578 YKRYD
+578 

>member
-1 MIVFKSVRYKNFLS
+1 MILFKTVRYKNFLS

-34 GDNGAGKSTMLDAL
+34 GENGAGKSTMLDAL

-58 NVNKPQLVNSVNE
+58 NVNKPQLVNSINE
-71 REAVVEVEFLVGK
+71 REAVVEVEFYVGK

-96 FFEIET
+96 LFEIET
-102 DGTQLQQNANVRDF
+102 DGAQLQQNANVRDF

-125 KLNYKSFTQ
+125 KLNYKSFSQ

-145 FMQLKAS
+145 FMQLRAA

-181 KLKIDKTKS
+181 KIKIDETKS
-190 AKDLLENKI
+190 ARDLLENKI

-215 LISKYENDIKKSL
+215 LIAKYEKDIKTSL
-228 DEKDSRIKQIDEIN
+228 DEKTSRENQIKEIN
-242 KSVEEFLNEVSDAK
+242 KSVEELLNEVTDAN
-256 QVNNKHDKLTEYQ
+256 QINDKHDKLTEYQ

-277 SEQKNISFFE
+277 TEQKNITFFE
-287 TNDDCP
+287 AHDDCP

-305 KEIIQKQEKI
+305 KEIIQKQKKI
-315 KEFRTAI
+315 EEYNTAVN
-322 DKIDEELNA
+322 KIDGELDETRN
-331 IRDRLSSIQSIQE
+331 RLSAIQSIQE
-344 NIQDHQTTVQTI
+344 NIQNHQTSIQTI
-356 NNGISVI
+356 NNNISVI

-370 QESINHLEQDT
+370 QENINHLEQDT
-381 GDINDE
+381 GDIKE
-387 KKKLKEYGKEFE
+387 ERKQLKEYGKEFK
-399 EIKVQTEE
+399 EIEVQTEE
-407 LIEEKFINETAKSIL
+407 LIEEKFIHETARSIL

-513 EVFDSSLDGD
+513 EVFDSSLDGE
-523 GTDEFMKIVNEQGE
+523 GTDEFMKIVNEQG
-537 TINVFVISHKG
+537 TTTNVFVISHKG

-558 MKFEKRKNFSVLCQP
+558 MKFEKRKNFSVIL
-573 SPCTS
+573 
-578 YKRYD
+578 

>member
-1 MIVFKSVRYKNFLS
+1 MILFKTVRYKNFLS

-34 GDNGAGKSTMLDAL
+34 GENGAGKSTMLDAL

-71 REAVVEVEFLVGK
+71 REAVVEVEFYVGK

-145 FMQLKAS
+145 FMQLRAA

-171 NILKTYAIEN
+171 NILKSYAIDNKIKIDEN
-181 KLKIDKTKS
+181 KL
-190 AKDLLENKI
+190 ARDLLENKI

-215 LISKYENDIKKSL
+215 LITKYEKDIKKSL

-256 QVNNKHDKLTEYQ
+256 QVNDKHDKLAEYQ

-287 TNDDCP
+287 SNDDCP

-305 KEIIQKQEKI
+305 KEIIQKQKKI
-315 KEFRTAI
+315 EEFKSAV
-322 DKIDEELNA
+322 DKIDGELDETRN
-331 IRDRLSSIQSIQE
+331 RLSAIQSIQE
-344 NIQDHQTTVQTI
+344 NIQNHQTTIQSI

-370 QESINHLEQDT
+370 QENIKHLEQDT
-381 GDINDE
+381 GEINDE
-387 KKKLKEYGKEFE
+387 RKKLKEYGKEFK
-399 EIKVQTEE
+399 EIEVQTEE
-407 LIEEKFINETAKSIL
+407 LIEEKFIHETARNIL

-482 EKMRIDLALLF
+482 EKMRIDLSLLF

-513 EVFDSSLDGD
+513 EVFDSSLDGE
-523 GTDEFMKIVNEQGE
+523 GTDEFMKIVNEQG
-537 TINVFVISHKG
+537 TTTNVFVISHKG

-558 MKFEKRKNFSVLCQP
+558 MKFEKRKNFSVII
-573 SPCTS
+573 
-578 YKRYD
+578 

>member
-1 MIVFKSVRYKNFLS
+1 MILFKTVRYKNFLS

-34 GDNGAGKSTMLDAL
+34 GENGAGKSTMLDAL

-58 NVNKPQLVNSVNE
+58 NVNKPQLVNSINE
-71 REAVVEVEFLVGK
+71 REAVVEVEFYVGK

-96 FFEIET
+96 LFEIET

-145 FMQLKAS
+145 FMQLRAA

-171 NILKTYAIEN
+171 NILKSYAIDNKIKIDEN
-181 KLKIDKTKS
+181 KL
-190 AKDLLENKI
+190 ARDLLENKI

-215 LISKYENDIKKSL
+215 LITKYEKDIKKSL

-256 QVNNKHDKLTEYQ
+256 QVNDKHDKLAEYQ

-287 TNDDCP
+287 SNDDCP

-305 KEIIQKQEKI
+305 KEIIQKQKKI
-315 KEFRTAI
+315 EEFKSAV
-322 DKIDEELNA
+322 DKIDGELDETRN
-331 IRDRLSSIQSIQE
+331 RLSAIQSIQE
-344 NIQDHQTTVQTI
+344 NIQNHQTTIQSI

-370 QESINHLEQDT
+370 QENINHLEQDT

-387 KKKLKEYGKEFE
+387 RKKLKEYGKEFK
-399 EIKVQTEE
+399 EIEVQTEE
-407 LIEEKFINETAKSIL
+407 LIEEKFIHETARNIL

-482 EKMRIDLALLF
+482 EKMRIDLSLLF

-513 EVFDSSLDGD
+513 EVFDSSLDGE
-523 GTDEFMKIVNEQGE
+523 GTDEFMKIVNEQG
-537 TINVFVISHKG
+537 TTTNVFVISHKG

-558 MKFEKRKNFSVLCQP
+558 MKFEKRKNFSVII
-573 SPCTS
+573 
-578 YKRYD
+578 

>member
-1 MIVFKSVRYKNFLS
+1 MILFKTVRYKNFLS

-145 FMQLKAS
+145 FMQLRAA

-171 NILKTYAIEN
+171 NILKAYAIDN
-181 KLKIDKTKS
+181 KIKIDETKL
-190 AKDLLENKI
+190 ARDLLENKI

-215 LISKYENDIKKSL
+215 LITKYEKDIKKSL

-256 QVNNKHDKLTEYQ
+256 QVNDKHDKLTEYQ

-287 TNDDCP
+287 SNDDCP

-305 KEIIQKQEKI
+305 KEIIQKQKKI
-315 KEFRTAI
+315 EEFKSAV
-322 DKIDEELNA
+322 DKIDGELDATRN
-331 IRDRLSSIQSIQE
+331 RLSAIQSIQE
-344 NIQDHQTTVQTI
+344 NIQNHQTTIQSI

-370 QESINHLEQDT
+370 QENINHLEQDT

-387 KKKLKEYGKEFE
+387 RKKLKEYGKEFK
-399 EIKVQTEE
+399 EIEVQTEE
-407 LIEEKFINETAKSIL
+407 LIEEKFIHETARNIL

-482 EKMRIDLALLF
+482 EKMRIDLSLLF

-513 EVFDSSLDGD
+513 EVFDSSLDGE
-523 GTDEFMKIVNEQGE
+523 GTDEFMKIVNEQG
-537 TINVFVISHKG
+537 TTTNVFVISHKG

-558 MKFEKRKNFSVLCQP
+558 MKFEKRKNFSVII
-573 SPCTS
+573 
-578 YKRYD
+578 